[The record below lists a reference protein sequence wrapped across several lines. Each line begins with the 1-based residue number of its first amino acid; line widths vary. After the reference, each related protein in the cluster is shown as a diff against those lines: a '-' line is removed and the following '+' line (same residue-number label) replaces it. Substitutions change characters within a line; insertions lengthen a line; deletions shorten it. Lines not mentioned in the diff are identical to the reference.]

1 MRIENVAPTADE
13 HGASPSSPGADRHAQ
28 NADRQIARMK
38 SNYAIFDSYVAK
50 AQKSLE
56 QGNLETAGGY
66 ALMGAWVAAH
76 MHCGFFASPRIER
89 ILNKIGRQI
98 PSSLPTTDRAGR
110 PEQVKRVLHVSG
122 EITAVGGLATMLRRW
137 IESDPGREHSVALTQ
152 QYDQPSAL
160 ITAAVSR
167 AGGSIHLLSRA
178 GGLAA
183 KVTKLRQLASEHD
196 LIVLHIPNSDV
207 VAPIAFAE
215 PKRFPPVLFL
225 NHSDHMFW
233 IGSTISQVV
242 GSMRKAALDIC
253 EKRRYVEKKRSVLL
267 PILVSPTA
275 RTKDREAAKAAL
287 GLDPSALLLISVA
300 RAQKYRTISGVS
312 YADTHSELLKRFPNA
327 LLMVVGGG
335 ERPDWADAS
344 AAVGGRIQS
353 LTPRDPKPYFEAA
366 DIYLDSFP
374 FCSAT
379 SMMEAAGY
387 GLPCVSRFVLPPE
400 ARICGMDHPGLAGP
414 LVESTNDQDYI
425 ASLERLMSD
434 PKLRARIG
442 EATEKSVLDANV
454 SPGWNKYLEAA
465 VARAL
470 ELPPVD
476 LEAILSGDFTEKL
489 NFGEPDTRLED
500 IYGFA
505 PPQAA
510 ILRHHLGLFP
520 LSERLKLWI
529 DVARARAFLGWKDA
543 VKGLFRESLV
553 FKLKDTRAVAL
564 SVWRP
569 SQ

>member
-1 MRIENVAPTADE
+1 MGIEAVVRMTDE
-13 HGASPSSPGADRHAQ
+13 YAKSPSLFGADQRAQ
-28 NADRQIARMK
+28 DADRQIARIK
-38 SNYAIFDSYVAK
+38 SNYAIFDSYVVK
-50 AQKSLE
+50 AQKNLE
-56 QGNLETAGGY
+56 QGSLETAGGY
-66 ALMGAWVAAH
+66 ALLGSWVAAH

-89 ILNKIGRQI
+89 ILNEIGRKI
-98 PSSLPTTDRAGR
+98 PSSLPASSRVSR
-110 PEQVKRVLHVSG
+110 PDQVKRVLHVSG
-122 EITAVGGLATMLRRW
+122 EVTAVGGLATMLRRW

-160 ITAAVSR
+160 MTAAVSS
-167 AGGSIHLLSRA
+167 AGGTIHLLSRA
-178 GGLAA
+178 GGLAD

-215 PKRFPPVLFL
+215 TKRFPPVLFL

-253 EKRRYVEKKRSVLL
+253 ETRRFVEKRRSVLV

-287 GLDPSALLLISVA
+287 GLGPSTLLLISVA
-300 RAQKYRTISGVS
+300 RAQKYRTMGGVS
-312 YADTHSELLKRFPNA
+312 YADTHAALLKKFPDA
-327 LLMVVGGG
+327 ILMVVGGG
-335 ERPDWADAS
+335 ERSDWADVS
-344 AAVGGRIQS
+344 ESVGGRIQS

-414 LVESTNDQDYI
+414 LVESTNDQDYVE
-425 ASLERLMSD
+425 SLERLMSD
-434 PKLRARIG
+434 PKLRAHIG
-442 EATEKSVLDANV
+442 EATEKSVRDANV

-465 VARAL
+465 IARAL

-476 LEAILSGDFTEKL
+476 PEAILSGKVTEEL

-520 LSERLKLWI
+520 LRERLRLWI

-543 VKGLFRESLV
+543 IKGLFRESLA
-553 FKLKDTRAVAL
+553 FKLKDARAAAL
-564 SVWRP
+564 SIRRAG
-569 SQ
+569 Q